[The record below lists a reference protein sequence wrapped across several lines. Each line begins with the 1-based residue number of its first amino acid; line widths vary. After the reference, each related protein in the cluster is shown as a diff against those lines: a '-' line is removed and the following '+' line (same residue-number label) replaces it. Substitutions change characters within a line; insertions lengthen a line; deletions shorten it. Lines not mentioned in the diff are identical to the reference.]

1 MVRGLCY
8 SIGRMRWKGGGTG
21 HDPLP
26 AALAASGSVFFEEVK
41 SVLHKA
47 KAFLFSEHGRF
58 LVLALLASLVL
69 FSGVAHAQADQAFN
83 NVTAAICTIVKYL
96 KGPVGLGIIVLMFAI
111 GGISLAIGGRNAMPL
126 MIGAGIGGI
135 IVAAAPYFAKM
146 FITTTEA
153 LPTACNGVI

>member
-1 MVRGLCY
+1 M
-8 SIGRMRWKGGGTG
+8 
-21 HDPLP
+21 
-26 AALAASGSVFFEEVK
+26 AALARITAFFG
-41 SVLHKA
+41 
-47 KAFLFSEHGRF
+47 SEHGRF
-58 LVLALLASLVL
+58 LVLALLASMVL

-83 NVTAAICTIVKYL
+83 NVTSALCTIIKYL

-146 FITTTEA
+146 FINPSDT
-153 LPTACNGVI
+153 LPAACNGVI